1 MLQMGRKHKKN
12 LSKGNKCQHR
22 SCRDFAWDNTGVPF
36 IKRFDIEIT
45 DECLE
50 MLNAKRQ
57 FDKNEDCG
65 ILFGSQISDERIR
78 INSISDSCCD
88 KTSAL
93 KCSCHLD
100 VEKANKLIAEEF
112 HKSNQTRVYIGEWH
126 THPED
131 YPSPS
136 IQDLKSLKES
146 YNKNQLAI
154 PHFILMAIIG
164 RKSICFKMYD
174 GHDFSSI
181 KPCITSNNKLIPH
194 ETNRARK

>member
-12 LSKGNKCQHR
+12 RSKGNKCQHR
-22 SCRDFAWDNTGVPF
+22 SCRDFAGDNTGFPF

-100 VEKANKLIAEEF
+100 AEKANKLIAEEF
-112 HKSNQTRVYIGEWH
+112 NKSNQTRVYIGEWH

-136 IQDLKSLKES
+136 TQDLKSLKES

-154 PHFILMAIIG
+154 PYFILMAIIG

-174 GHDFSSI
+174 GHVFSSI
-181 KPCITSNNKLIPH
+181 KPSITSNNK
-194 ETNRARK
+194 

>member
-1 MLQMGRKHKKN
+1 MGRKHKKN
-12 LSKGNKCQHR
+12 RTKGNKCQHL
-22 SCRDFAWDNTGVPF
+22 SSRDFAGDNTGVPF

-65 ILFGSQISDERIR
+65 ILFGSQISDDKIR

-88 KTSAL
+88 KKSAL

-100 VEKANKLIAEEF
+100 AEKANKLIVEEF
-112 HKSNQTRVYIGEWH
+112 NKSNQTRVYIGEWH

-136 IQDLKSLKES
+136 IQDLKSLKKS

-181 KPCITSNNKLIPH
+181 KPYNIQEQIYT
-194 ETNRARK
+194 T

>member
-1 MLQMGRKHKKN
+1 
-12 LSKGNKCQHR
+12 
-22 SCRDFAWDNTGVPF
+22 
-36 IKRFDIEIT
+36 
-45 DECLE
+45 

-88 KTSAL
+88 NASAL

-100 VEKANKLIAEEF
+100 AAKANNLIAEEF
-112 HKSNQTRVYIGEWH
+112 NKSNQTRVYIGEWH

-136 IQDLKSLKES
+136 TQDLKSLKES
-146 YNKNQLAI
+146 FNKNQLAI